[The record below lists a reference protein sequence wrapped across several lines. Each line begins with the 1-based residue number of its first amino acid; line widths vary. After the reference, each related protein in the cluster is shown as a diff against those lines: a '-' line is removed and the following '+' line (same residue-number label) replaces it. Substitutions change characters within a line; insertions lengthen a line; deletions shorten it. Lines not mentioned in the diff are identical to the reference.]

1 MHSNISDVAHLSKQ
15 RKKEKNVTTAA
26 ELCLLTA
33 LLMSRARS

>member
-1 MHSNISDVAHLSKQ
+1 MHGNISDVSHLSK
-15 RKKEKNVTTAA
+15 KKTNEKNVTTAA